1 VLTSYPN
8 FIFDLEASEAD
19 AFVAAL
25 EQVRD
30 TASFERVVERWGIRR
45 SHPDFWHYFL
55 DLSNYL
61 RETEPAE
68 AGMLDM
74 NRYQNL

>member
-1 VLTSYPN
+1 MK
-8 FIFDLEASEAD
+8 
-19 AFVAAL
+19 
-25 EQVRD
+25 
-30 TASFERVVERWGIRR
+30 RWGIRR

-55 DLSNYL
+55 DLSSYL
-61 RETEPAE
+61 RENEPVE